1 MNYNKTKSIPNNSAM
16 KQTLSGFIVAV
27 LLFAFFPAMAA
38 TAQRTITGA
47 IYSSDDNEPLIGAS
61 VSVSDTQLKKA
72 GSKEKRVGTIT
83 DIDGS
88 FSLVVPRGVTEI
100 ECRNVGYNPRTIVL
114 VDGVDNYDLLLD
126 PSSVSLTDVV
136 VTGYQAIEKRKLTAS
151 ITKMDID
158 ENKIGSIMN
167 IDQALAGQVAG
178 LSALQSTGTPGAP
191 LKIRIRGTASLQGT
205 QDPLWVIDGVPMNG
219 TEMPS
224 TEELKDIDNLYQ
236 SSIGGLNPA
245 DIESI
250 TVLKDAAAT
259 AIYGTRAANGV
270 IVITTKSGKQGKAQ
284 VSFSTRLSYSPKPDI
299 DRLNLLN
306 ADEKVGLELDLL
318 GSNFT
323 YRENKGAVS
332 RILQAAGLLD
342 AYKAGG
348 WNALPAD
355 VQAQINA
362 LRSVNTDWNDILFRD
377 TFSQEYNVSIS
388 GGGDKATYYTSL
400 GYQDEKGNVPGVSM
414 DRFNIVLK
422 TTYRLSEKFKVGAS
436 VFANRR
442 KKDSYLTDNDGFTN
456 PVYYSRRANPYQQP
470 YDGNGDYIYDT
481 DIQGREDSDLKFNV
495 FEERNNTDYSQET
508 TGVTALLDADLRF
521 TDYLKAVTQVGFQ
534 LDQVDTQSYAGKATY
549 AMRKEFYRTEIMGSD
564 GVRRSFLPDGG
575 RHVQS
580 KSTNKQINWKAQIE
594 FSKRL
599 APAHEL
605 EAMAGTEIRKTWYD
619 SFSSTAYG
627 YDRKTLTSKPVIF
640 PNESWAR
647 TFPLHT
653 ESMIENAYASFYAT
667 TSYSLLR
674 RYTFGASVRFD
685 GSDLF
690 GVDKKYRFLPLY
702 SFSGLWRV
710 SDEPFMRESTAVNN
724 LAIRASYGIQG
735 NIDKSTSSFVM
746 GDYNNTSILPGVSED
761 VIVLGN
767 PPNRRL
773 RWEKTHT
780 ANVGLDIGLFNNVL
794 TVAADAYYRK
804 GNDLIALKMLPL
816 ETGFMSTMVNW
827 ASMRNRG
834 IELALSTRNISNKD
848 FRWTTNFNIAYNEN
862 TVLQETV
869 PFNQT
874 TPSREGYPV
883 SALFAYRTAGLDS
896 DGYPLFYNKDGE
908 KVTAKEF
915 LKLNSA
921 GASTLTAEEQR
932 NLYTYIGSGD
942 PLWTGGFI
950 NNFYYRDFD
959 LTVNFAFNLKMYTRI
974 QPSYSNVWFDR
985 GMNTNRDILD
995 RWTPENTSSTLPALM
1010 PEGYRSDERV
1020 QYGEFSLYSMLDSWV
1035 KRSDYVRLQ
1044 SVILGYNLPTSLVAR
1059 LGISTVRVAFEAR
1072 NLLVFGANYRN
1083 FLDPE
1088 TMGNPFAQ
1096 PIPKSYTFNL
1106 QVKF

>member
-1 MNYNKTKSIPNNSAM
+1 M
-16 KQTLSGFIVAV
+16 KQTLSIILSALLLTVV
-27 LLFAFFPAMAA
+27 LPAAA
-38 TAQRTITGA
+38 AGTSRTVTGV
-47 IYSSDDNEPLIGAS
+47 ILSSEDSEPLIGAS
-61 VSVSDTQLKKA
+61 VSVSETQLKNA
-72 GSKEKRVGTIT
+72 GSKDRKLGTVT
-83 DIDGS
+83 DIDGR
-88 FSLVVPRGVTEI
+88 FSLVIPSAVTEL
-100 ECRNVGYNPRTIVL
+100 ECRSVGFNPRTIVL
-114 VDGVDNYDLLLD
+114 VDGVDSYDIVLD
-126 PSSVSLTDVV
+126 PSSVVLSDVV

-158 ENKIGSIMN
+158 ENKIGAIMN

-178 LSALQSTGTPGAP
+178 LSALQSSGSPGAP
-191 LKIRIRGTASLQGT
+191 LKIRIRGTSSLQGT

-219 TEMPS
+219 TEVPS
-224 TEELKDIDNLYQ
+224 TDELKDIDNLYQ
-236 SSIGGLNPA
+236 SSIAGLNPA

-284 VSFSTRLSYSPKPDI
+284 VTFSTRLSYSPKPDI
-299 DRLNLLN
+299 DRLNLLTS
-306 ADEKVGLELDLL
+306 DEKVGLELDLL
-318 GSNFT
+318 GSDYT
-323 YRENKGAVS
+323 YRENKGAVA
-332 RILQAAGLLD
+332 RIIEAAGLT
-342 AYKAGG
+342 AAFKAGG
-348 WNALPAD
+348 WNALTPA
-355 VQAQINA
+355 VQQQINA
-362 LRSVNTDWNDILFRD
+362 LRLTTTDWNDILFRD
-377 TFSQEYNVSIS
+377 TFSQEYNLSIS
-388 GGGDKATYYTSL
+388 GGGEKATYYTSL

-414 DRFNIVLK
+414 NRFNIVLK
-422 TTYRLSEKFKVGAS
+422 TQYRLSEKFKVGAA

-456 PVYYSRRANPYQQP
+456 PVYYSRRANPYQLP
-470 YDGNGDYIYDT
+470 YDENGDYIYDT

-508 TGVTALLDADLRF
+508 TGLTALIDADLRF
-521 TDYLKAVTQVGFQ
+521 TDYLKAVTQIGFQ
-534 LDQVDTQSYAGKATY
+534 YDQVDTQSFASKETY
-549 AMRKEFYRTEIMGSD
+549 AMRKEFYRTEVMGAD

-575 RHVQS
+575 RHLQS
-580 KSTNKQINWKAQIE
+580 KSTSKQINWKAQIE

-599 APAHEL
+599 APDHEL

-653 ESMIENAYASFYAT
+653 ESVTENAYASFYAT
-667 TSYSLLR
+667 ASYSLLR

-702 SFSGLWRV
+702 SFSGLWRI
-710 SDEPFMRESTAVNN
+710 SDEPFMRDATSVNN
-724 LAIRASYGIQG
+724 LAVRLSYGIQG

-746 GDYNNTSILPGVSED
+746 GDYNNVSILPGVSED
-761 VIVLGN
+761 VIVLGT

-780 ANVGLDIGLFNNVL
+780 ANAGIDLGLFDNIL
-794 TVAADAYYRK
+794 TLSADAYYRK
-804 GNDLIALKMLPL
+804 GNDLIAMKMLPL
-816 ETGFMSTMVNW
+816 ETGFISTMVNW

-834 IELALSTRNISNKD
+834 VELALSTRNIANKD
-848 FRWTTNFNIAYNEN
+848 FRWTTNLNVAYNEN

-883 SALFAYRTAGLDS
+883 NAIFAYRTAGLDA
-896 DGYPLFYNKDGE
+896 DGYPLFLNKYGE
-908 KVTAKEF
+908 KVTAREF
-915 LKLNSA
+915 LKLNGA

-932 NLYTYIGSGD
+932 DLYTYIGSGD

-974 QPSYSNVWFDR
+974 QPSYNPVFFDR

-995 RWTPENTSSTLPALM
+995 RWSPSNPDGTFPALM
-1010 PEGYRSDERV
+1010 RDGYRTDERT
-1020 QYGEFSLYSMLDSWV
+1020 QYGEFTLYSMMDSWV
-1035 KRSDYVRLQ
+1035 KRSDHVRLQ
-1044 SVILGYNLPTSLVAR
+1044 SVILGYNIPTPVVAR
-1059 LGISTVRVAFEAR
+1059 MGLSSVRVAFEAR
-1072 NLLVFGANYRN
+1072 NLAVFGASYRN

>member
-1 MNYNKTKSIPNNSAM
+1 M
-16 KQTLSGFIVAV
+16 KKLIQTTLAALMLLV
-27 LLFAFFPAMAA
+27 LFPALASS
-38 TAQRTITGA
+38 AQRTVSGV
-47 IYSSDDNEPLIGAS
+47 IYGSEDKEPLIGAS
-61 VSVSDTQLKKA
+61 VAVSEAQLKAA
-72 GSKEKRVGTIT
+72 GSSEKTVATVT
-83 DIDGS
+83 DIDGR
-88 FSLVVPRGVTEI
+88 FSLTIPDRVTQL
-100 ECRNVGYNPRTIVL
+100 ECRFIGCNPRTIEL
-114 VDGVDNYDLLLD
+114 VPGVNTYDIFLD
-126 PSSVSLTDVV
+126 PASEALSEVV
-136 VTGYQAIEKRKLTAS
+136 VTGYQTIERRKLTAS
-151 ITKMDID
+151 ITRMDVD
-158 ENKIGSIMN
+158 ESKIGAIMN
-167 IDQALAGQVAG
+167 IDQALSGQVAG
-178 LSALQSTGTPGAP
+178 LAAIQSSGSPGAP
-191 LKIRIRGTASLQGT
+191 LKIRIRGTSSLQGT

-224 TEELKDIDNLYQ
+224 TDELKDIDNLYQ
-236 SSIGGLNPA
+236 SSIAGLNPS

-270 IVITTKSGKQGKAQ
+270 IVVTTKSGKQGKPQ

-318 GSNFT
+318 ASDFT
-323 YRENKGAVS
+323 YREGKGAVA
-332 RILQAAGLLD
+332 RMIAAAGQT
-342 AYKAGG
+342 AAFKAGG
-348 WNALPAD
+348 WAALTPD
-355 VQAQINA
+355 LQASINA
-362 LRSVNTDWNDILFRD
+362 LRDINTDWNDILFRD

-400 GYQDEKGNVPGVSM
+400 GYQDEKGNIPGVSM
-414 DRFNIVLK
+414 NRFNITLK
-422 TTYRLSEKFKVGAS
+422 TSYRLSEKFKVGAS
-436 VFANRR
+436 IFANRR

-456 PVYYSRRANPYQQP
+456 PVYYSRRANPYQRP
-470 YDGNGDYIYDT
+470 FDENGDYIYDR

-495 FEERNNTDYSQET
+495 FEERDNTDYSQET
-508 TGVTALLDADLRF
+508 TGVTALIDANLYI
-521 TDYLKAVTQVGFQ
+521 TDYLKAMTQIGFQ
-534 LDQVDTQSYAGKATY
+534 YDQTDTQSYAGKETY
-549 AMRKEFYRTEIMGSD
+549 AMRKEFYRTEVMGAD
-564 GVRRSFLPDGG
+564 NVRRSFLPDGG

-580 KSTNKQINWKAQIE
+580 KSTNKQINWKAQLE

-599 APAHEL
+599 APDHEL
-605 EAMAGTEIRKTWYD
+605 EAMAGSEIRKTWYD
-619 SFSSTAYG
+619 GFTSTAYG
-627 YDRKTLTSKPVIF
+627 YDPKTLTSKPVIF

-647 TFPLHT
+647 TFPLHS
-653 ESMIENAYASFYAT
+653 ESLTENAYASFYAT
-667 TSYSLLR
+667 ASYSLLR
-674 RYTFGASVRFD
+674 RYTLGASVRFD

-702 SFSGLWRV
+702 SFSGLWRI
-710 SDEPFMRESTAVNN
+710 SDEPFLRDASTVGN
-724 LAIRASYGIQG
+724 LALRLSYGIQG

-746 GDYNNTSILPGVSED
+746 GDFNNASILPGVTED
-761 VIVLGN
+761 VIVLGT

-780 ANVGLDIGLFNNVL
+780 ANVGVDATLFNNVL
-794 TVAADAYYRK
+794 TVSADAYYRK

-816 ETGFMSTMVNW
+816 ETGFTATMVNW

-834 IELALSTRNISNKD
+834 VELALSTRNIANKD

-883 SALFAYRTAGLDS
+883 NAIFAYKTAGLDS
-896 DGYPLFYNKDGE
+896 DGYPLFWYGDR

-915 LKLNSA
+915 LQLNGA
-921 GASTLTAEEQR
+921 GASTLPAAEQR
-932 NLYTYIGSGD
+932 ERYSYIGSGD

-959 LTVNFAFNLKMYTRI
+959 LTVNFAFNLMMYTRT
-974 QPSYSNVWFDR
+974 QPSYSSVWFDR

-995 RWTPENTSSTLPALM
+995 RWTVDNPTSTLPALM
-1010 PEGYRSDERV
+1010 PEGYRSDERT
-1020 QYGEFSLYSMLDSWV
+1020 QYGEFTLYSMMDTWV
-1035 KRSDYVRLQ
+1035 KRSDHVRLQ
-1044 SVILGYNLPTSLVAR
+1044 SVILGYNIPTPLVAR
-1059 LGISTVRVAFEAR
+1059 IGLSSVRVAFEAR
-1072 NLLVFGANYRN
+1072 NLAVFGANYHN